1 MLKDYYKILELSPQA
16 STVDIR
22 KSFRKL
28 AMRYHPDKHPEDQVA
43 AAHFR
48 EIQEAYETLM
58 DPNRRDLYLQER
70 WYAQSM
76 GRKMRDRAPLT
87 TQTILQDIIALE
99 KHLSIQD
106 PFRTDQVGMESYLN
120 FLLNEDA
127 MAVLKQE
134 NNQPSLLSIRDLL
147 LRCSKHF
154 DLNRSLSFAEKIRE
168 LFPKGD
174 SAQVP
179 IDQFLKKKK
188 QGEQMEKWK
197 VPVFL
202 LVTLL
207 ICLLIYFSARR

>member
-1 MLKDYYKILELSPQA
+1 MLKDYFKILELGPQA
-16 STVDIR
+16 STLDIR
-22 KSFRKL
+22 KNFRKL

-87 TQTILQDIIALE
+87 THTILQEIIALE
-99 KHLSIQD
+99 KHLSSQD
-106 PFRTDQVGMESYLN
+106 PFRTDQAGMESYLN
-120 FLLNEDA
+120 FLLNDDA

-134 NNQPSLLSIRDLL
+134 NNQPLLLNIRDLL
-147 LRCSKHF
+147 LRCGRHF
-154 DLNRSLSFAEKIRE
+154 NLDRSLPFAEKILD
-168 LFPKGD
+168 LFPENP

-179 IDQFLKKKK
+179 IDQFLKSKKRA
-188 QGEQMEKWK
+188 EQLEKWK

-202 LVTLL
+202 MVTLL
-207 ICLLIYFSARR
+207 ICLLIYFSARP